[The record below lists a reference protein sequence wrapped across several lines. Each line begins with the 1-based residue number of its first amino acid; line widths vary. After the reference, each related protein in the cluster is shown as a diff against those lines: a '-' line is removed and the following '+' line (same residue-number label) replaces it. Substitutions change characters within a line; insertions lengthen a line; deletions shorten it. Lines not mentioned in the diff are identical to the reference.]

1 MFILDLFVDI
11 TTEKRLYYQIITLN
25 IHLIKTIGQNL
36 TINTLDVLI
45 LSEKKLLKYIRREDL
60 FKSFQNKSIN
70 HIDD

>member
-36 TINTLDVLI
+36 TINILDVLI
-45 LSEKKLLKYIRREDL
+45 LSKKKIY
-60 FKSFQNKSIN
+60 
-70 HIDD
+70 